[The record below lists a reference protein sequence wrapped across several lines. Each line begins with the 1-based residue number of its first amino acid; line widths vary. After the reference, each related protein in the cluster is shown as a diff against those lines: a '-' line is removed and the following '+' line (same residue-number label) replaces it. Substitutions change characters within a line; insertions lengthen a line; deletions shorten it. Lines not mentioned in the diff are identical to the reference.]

1 MLFQP
6 VNKLVV
12 IEKLPEPKREEKAFL
27 IPEKALQ
34 PRYSVVKLLRAEK
47 DFSSFCQDEGKHIV
61 VQTALID
68 EVEFDG
74 NKFHVITENGIVGRL
89 QESDFQNV

>member
-1 MLFQP
+1 MLFEP

-12 IEKLPEPKREEKAFL
+12 IEKLPEPKREEKGFL
-27 IPEKALQ
+27 IPEKAMQ

-47 DFSSFCQDEGKHIV
+47 DFSSFGEAVGKHIV

-68 EVEFDG
+68 EIEFNG
-74 NKFHVITENGIVGRL
+74 EKHYVISENGIVGIL
-89 QESDFQNV
+89 TENEL

>member
-1 MLFQP
+1 MLFEP

-12 IEKLPEPKREEKAFL
+12 IEKLPEPKREEKGFL

-34 PRYSVVKLLRAEK
+34 PRYTVVKLIRAER
-47 DFSSFCQDEGKHIV
+47 DFSSFSEDVGKHIV

-68 EVEFDG
+68 EVEFNG
-74 NKFHVITENGIVGRL
+74 EKHYVISENGIVGIL
-89 QESDFQNV
+89 TENEL

>member
-1 MLFQP
+1 MLFEP

-12 IEKLPEPKREEKAFL
+12 IEKLPEPKREEHGFL

-34 PRYSVVKLLRAEK
+34 PRYSVVKLVRTEEH
-47 DFSSFCQDEGKHIV
+47 FSSFHEYEGQHIV

-68 EVEFDG
+68 EVDFAG
-74 NKFHVITENGIVGRL
+74 QKYFVISENGIVGILRENEL
-89 QESDFQNV
+89 